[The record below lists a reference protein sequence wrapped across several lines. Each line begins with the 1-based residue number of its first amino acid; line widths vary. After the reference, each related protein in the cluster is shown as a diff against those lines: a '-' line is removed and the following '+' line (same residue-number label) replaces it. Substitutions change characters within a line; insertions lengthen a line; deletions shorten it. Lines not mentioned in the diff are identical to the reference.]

1 MRMAEQ
7 SGSSSDGALDSVVER
22 IAAKEPAAAGPAIAC
37 CLALAAGL
45 AELTAIVA
53 GAADLAADA
62 HSLRRVP
69 VGLARAD
76 AEAYAA
82 YLRSGAAADR
92 ERTIEL
98 PLKMAKLAART
109 AEVAARAAGLVSTP
123 ARGDAA
129 VGALLAEAAARAA
142 TLLIQINTST
152 PGDQRLAEAARFA
165 KRAAVAASL
174 VEPEPGEI
182 RAAE

>member
-1 MRMAEQ
+1 MAEQ
-7 SGSSSDGALDSVVER
+7 SGSSSDGALDSAVER
-22 IAAKEPAAAGPAIAC
+22 IAAKEPVAAGPAIAC

-45 AELTAIVA
+45 AELTASIA
-53 GAADLAADA
+53 GDAVLTAEA
-62 HSLRRVP
+62 HSLRRLP
-69 VGLARAD
+69 IGLARAD

-98 PLKMAKLAART
+98 PLKMAKLAAQT
-109 AEVAARAAGLVSTP
+109 AELAARAAGLVSTP

-129 VGALLAEAAARAA
+129 AGALLAEAAARAA
-142 TLLIQINTST
+142 TLLIRINTST
-152 PGDQRLAEAARFA
+152 PSDPRLAEAARFA
-165 KRAAVAASL
+165 ERATVAASL
-174 VEPEPGEI
+174 VEPEAGREI